1 MVCHVALIPGG
12 AELKEAQTP
21 TTVVENSAAG
31 SPDPGL
37 GAVSLSSVT
46 NAPFRPTLTFWG
58 WSGREYEQIRILSG
72 GALGAPGFK
81 PGNYCSL
88 PRSLS

>member
-37 GAVSLSSVT
+37 GSCVSLFCDQCTIQADPDLLGVE
-46 NAPFRPTLTFWG
+46 W
-58 WSGREYEQIRILSG
+58 ERI
-72 GALGAPGFK
+72 
-81 PGNYCSL
+81 
-88 PRSLS
+88 

>member
-46 NAPFRPTLTFWG
+46 NAPFRP
-58 WSGREYEQIRILSG
+58 
-72 GALGAPGFK
+72 P
-81 PGNYCSL
+81 
-88 PRSLS
+88 